1 MNKFGQINRREF
13 VKITGMTAG
22 LLACG
27 LYRPSLAGAAA
38 EDFVGQR
45 QRSVYATDANVYE
58 LRKSQ
63 DNPMIHA
70 LYDKNS
76 GYLKEGP
83 GGHKSHELLHT
94 HYHDRSTGVKDLR
107 AKGVKLAM

>member
-1 MNKFGQINRREF
+1 
-13 VKITGMTAG
+13 
-22 LLACG
+22 
-27 LYRPSLAGAAA
+27 
-38 EDFVGQR
+38 
-45 QRSVYATDANVYE
+45 
-58 LRKSQ
+58 
-63 DNPMIHA
+63 MIHA

-94 HYHDRSTGVKDLR
+94 HYHDRSTGVKDLK